1 MSKMPNLTKSPKK
14 RTEWLIG
21 LKTYNTIKVKLIL
34 ENAIGE
40 LNLMIAHEMKNLD
53 DIEMKI
59 VMQDG
64 KIRFERINNSLHK
77 FEKNALETEANVKN
91 IKKYNRLFKK
101 IKAWVI
107 RSLYK

>member
-21 LKTYNTIKVKLIL
+21 LKTYNTIRVKLIL

-40 LNLMIAHEMKNLD
+40 LNLMIAHEMKNLY

-77 FEKNALETEANVKN
+77 FEKNALEIEANVKK